1 MLAVIIPSIA
11 TIIST
16 AIAGWFA
23 LQQTKQKKMRE
34 LELQGEQL
42 RHLVE
47 KRGDELL
54 KCLAL
59 NTLHPN
65 AHLCDLQ
72 DAVIKWDEAQSDYDN
87 FLERLRIENL
97 R

>member
-23 LQQTKQKKMRE
+23 LQQTKQKKIRE

-87 FLERLRIENL
+87 FLERLRIENM